1 MSAVNVTRDASRKR
15 TTSDANPRQ
24 FVETL
29 MARFSSSSASVSDG
43 NAWKAS
49 TVGAGEADGFS
60 GMSERNRRMIL
71 TADRA
76 SQPSRHVLP
85 ASIEIEAP
93 PKVKC

>member
-29 MARFSSSSASVSDG
+29 MARFSSSSASVDG
-43 NAWKAS
+43 DAWKAS
-49 TVGAGEADGFS
+49 TVGAGEADSFS
-60 GMSERNRRMIL
+60 GVSERNRRMIL

-76 SQPSRHVLP
+76 SQLSRHVLP

-93 PKVKC
+93 PKVKY